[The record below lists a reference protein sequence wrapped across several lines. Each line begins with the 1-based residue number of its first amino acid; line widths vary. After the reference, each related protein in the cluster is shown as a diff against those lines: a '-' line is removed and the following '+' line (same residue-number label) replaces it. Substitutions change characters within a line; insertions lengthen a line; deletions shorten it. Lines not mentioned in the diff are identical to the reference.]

1 MSQAHT
7 FVAIY
12 AGDTISSAK
21 IVAASSD
28 PDLVTQV
35 AAALLK
41 DKRSSIGAAKPDPV
55 RGAMNSG
62 RRQALEIIAGGMAE

>member
-1 MSQAHT
+1 MLKPHT

-28 PDLVTQV
+28 PDLVSKV

-41 DKRSSIGAAKPDPV
+41 DKRSSIRTPNADPITE
-55 RGAMNSG
+55 AMEAG
-62 RRQALEIIAGGMAE
+62 RRQALQIVEGGEHG

>member
-28 PDLVTQV
+28 PDLVKQV
-35 AAALLK
+35 AAVLLK
-41 DKRSSIGAAKPDPV
+41 DKHSSVGTASPDPV
-55 RGAMNSG
+55 SSAMDSG
-62 RRQALEIIAGGMAE
+62 RRQALSIIAGGKAE